1 MTHPKGVA
9 LSYKKHSFML
19 HPKGVALSYRKHS
32 FMTNPKGE
40 WHYHTENTHL

>member
-1 MTHPKGVA
+1 MTNPKEVA
-9 LSYKKHSFML
+9 LSYKKHSFMF